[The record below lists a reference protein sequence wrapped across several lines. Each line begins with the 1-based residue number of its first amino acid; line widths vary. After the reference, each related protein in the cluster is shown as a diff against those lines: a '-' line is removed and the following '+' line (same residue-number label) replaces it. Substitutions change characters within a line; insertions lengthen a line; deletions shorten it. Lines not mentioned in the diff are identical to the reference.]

1 MRKDGCRL
9 GENCHLPQKSEAWCW
24 GRSQLQ
30 GIWFVLSL
38 LPRLHQAWSSDLL
51 IEREL
56 ISVTAPVVYQCLS
69 TLSTPFPGEFCHLC
83 SREARKKKEKPKRS
97 RPEAHDMAYH
107 GIGPWSK
114 SAQNAFLI
122 QNVAF
127 FVPLEP
133 SLPRNAAFRWSRQRH
148 PRSRKA
154 DGEDEWRGDDGRLLD
169 GRRENMEDI
178 WRHMKIWWWLG
189 G

>member
-1 MRKDGCRL
+1 MVYPFLSFFIYNLCQEKLEILNPMDFIATPESMRKDGCRL

-38 LPRLHQAWSSDLL
+38 LPRQQKAWSSDLV

-107 GIGPWSK
+107 GIPWHRSMVKVSSK
-114 SAQNAFLI
+114 CPF
-122 QNVAF
+122 
-127 FVPLEP
+127 
-133 SLPRNAAFRWSRQRH
+133 WY
-148 PRSRKA
+148 KT
-154 DGEDEWRGDDGRLLD
+154 
-169 GRRENMEDI
+169 
-178 WRHMKIWWWLG
+178 
-189 G
+189 